1 MVNCEGKASGMAIPL
16 LIYLHGNPPQKSQSC
31 SGSNGIISFKWIRF
45 HISRRVR
52 VVLTQMESYPLNGL
66 GFTVIVNHANK
77 ELL

>member
-1 MVNCEGKASGMAIPL
+1 MCIRDSGHS
-16 LIYLHGNPPQKSQSC
+16 LIEFSLGESAPWKSQSC
-31 SGSNGIISFKWIRF
+31 SDSNGIISVKWIRF

-66 GFTVIVNHANK
+66 GFIVIVNHANK